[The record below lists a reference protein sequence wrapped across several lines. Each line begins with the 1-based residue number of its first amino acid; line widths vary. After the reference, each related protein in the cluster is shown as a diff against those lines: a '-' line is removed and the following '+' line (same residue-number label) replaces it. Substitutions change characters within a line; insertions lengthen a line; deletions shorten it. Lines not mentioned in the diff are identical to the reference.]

1 VRVQALC
8 PGVMRTEF
16 YARMGIDMSRL
27 PIRPMEPSEVVG
39 ASLAGLQRGEVL
51 CVPGL
56 DDASALDGMRAA
68 EGHLFTQA
76 WANWF
81 VERSIR

>member
-1 VRVQALC
+1 VVLVGLTLAVFAHGC
-8 PGVMRTEF
+8 
-16 YARMGIDMSRL
+16 
-27 PIRPMEPSEVVG
+27 RP
-39 ASLAGLQRGEVL
+39 SLAGLRRGAVL

-68 EGHLFTQA
+68 EGHLFKQA
-76 WANWF
+76 WANRL